1 MPQKYPI
8 GIQSFDKLRE
18 ENFLYVDKTPYLH
31 ELVNSAGYYFLSRPR
46 RFGKSLF
53 VNTIEALFQGKK
65 ELFKGLFIEDKW
77 NWETTNLVIKISFS
91 NIDHKELGLSVAIK
105 KELRRIA
112 KSFGFELE
120 SDSNGLMFRELI
132 ETIYKTQGKVVVLI
146 DEYDKPIID
155 YLGVNTEKAL
165 ENQDV
170 LKGFYSILKD
180 ADDYLRMVFITG
192 VSKFSRVSIFS
203 DLNNL
208 RDLTIT
214 HDFAGVFGITQEEL
228 ESNFSEELKLYDK
241 QKIKSWYN
249 GYTWDLHTK
258 VYNPFSLLNFFNNQG
273 EFRNYW
279 FETGTPTFL
288 VNLCKKLQMVEF
300 EEVELPLT
308 TLGAFDIQHL
318 QLIPL
323 MFQTGYLTFKNY
335 DENYG
340 LYQVGYP
347 NDEVKKSFLQ
357 VLANAYI
364 LNEQEQGITLVSK
377 LHSSLQNND
386 LEKVQQILNTL
397 FKSIPYTLWQK
408 ENEPGGVPHF
418 YHAII
423 HLIFKLLGIYVDS
436 EVQTS
441 DGRMDALV
449 RLEKYVYC
457 FEFKLDE
464 SAEMALEQI
473 ERKGYLTPYLHQGR
487 TCIGIGVNFSKEEK
501 KVKEFLWKKF
511 SA

>member
-31 ELVNSAGYYFLSRPR
+31 DLVNSAGYYFLSRPR

-77 NWETTNLVIKISFS
+77 NWEQTNPVIKISFS

-105 KELRRIA
+105 KELRKLA
-112 KSFGFELE
+112 NNFGFELE

-155 YLGVNTEKAL
+155 YLGINTEKAL

-208 RDLTIT
+208 MDLTIN
-214 HDFAGVFGITQEEL
+214 DSYAGICGITQAEL
-228 ESNFSEELKLYDK
+228 ENNFPEELKLYDNE
-241 QKIKSWYN
+241 KIKFWYN
-249 GYTWDLHTK
+249 GYSWDLKTK
-258 VYNPFSLLNFFNNQG
+258 VYNPFSLLNFFRDKG
-273 EFRNYW
+273 KFRNYW
-279 FETGTPTFL
+279 FVTGTPTFL
-288 VNLCKKLQMVEF
+288 INLSKDKKLVNF
-300 EEVELPLT
+300 ENIAISPTSLE
-308 TLGAFDIQHL
+308 AYRIDNI

-323 MFQTGYLTFKNY
+323 MFQTGYLTIKDIDPETDIY
-335 DENYG
+335 TLD
-340 LYQVGYP
+340 YP
-347 NDEVKKSFLQ
+347 NQEVRSAFLEN
-357 VLANAYI
+357 LANNYI
-364 LNEQEQGITLVSK
+364 QNSEDEQSVILA
-377 LHSSLQNND
+377 LQISTALKEGN

-408 ENEPGGVPHF
+408 ENEHF

-464 SAEMALEQI
+464 SADVALEQI
-473 ERKGYLTPYLHQGR
+473 EKKGYLTPYLHQGR

-501 KVKEFLWKKF
+501 KVKEFLWKEF

>member
-1 MPQKYPI
+1 MSQKYPI

-18 ENFLYVDKTPYLH
+18 ENFLYIDKTPYLH

-77 NWETTNLVIKISFS
+77 DWEQRNPVVKISFS
-91 NIDHKELGLSVAIK
+91 NIDHKELGLSIAIK
-105 KELRRIA
+105 KELRSLA
-112 KSFGFELE
+112 EKFGFELK

-132 ETIYKTQGKVVVLI
+132 ETICKNQGKVVVLI

-155 YLGVNTEKAL
+155 YLGEDTEKAL
-165 ENQDV
+165 ENQSI

-208 RDLTIT
+208 QDLTI
-214 HDFAGVFGITQEEL
+214 DYRFGGICGITQHEL
-228 ESNFSEELKLYDK
+228 DNNFTDELKLFDREEIRK
-241 QKIKSWYN
+241 WYN
-249 GYTWDLHTK
+249 GYAWDLDVK
-258 VYNPFSLLNFFNNQG
+258 VYNPFSLLNFFTKRT
-273 EFRNYW
+273 FRNYW

-288 VNLCKKLQMVEF
+288 INLCRQMQIVDF
-300 EEVELPLT
+300 ENVKIPEMALN
-308 TLGAFDIQHL
+308 AFDVKFL
-318 QLIPL
+318 QLVPL
-323 MFQTGYLTFKNY
+323 MFQTGYLTIKSYNSN
-335 DENYG
+335 DEQY
-340 LYQVGYP
+340 LLDYP
-347 NDEVKKSFLQ
+347 NDEVRKSFLQ
-357 VLANAYI
+357 ILANSYI
-364 LNEQEQGITLVSK
+364 QNQSQQSSTLATE
-377 LHSSLQNND
+377 LRDSLQNGN
-386 LEKVQQILNTL
+386 LEKVQQIINTL

-408 ENEPGGVPHF
+408 ENEHF

-449 RLEKYVYC
+449 RLEKFVYC

-464 SAEMALEQI
+464 SAEKALEQI
-473 ERKGYLTPYLHQGR
+473 AKKEYLTPYLHQGKK
-487 TCIGIGVNFSKEEK
+487 CIGIGVNFSREEK
-501 KVKEFLWKKF
+501 KVREFLWKEF
-511 SA
+511 

>member
-1 MPQKYPI
+1 MSTRYPI
-8 GIQSFDKLRE
+8 GIQSFKELRTG
-18 ENFLYVDKTPYLH
+18 NFLYIDKTEYVYQ
-31 ELVNSAGYYFLSRPR
+31 LVEGSKAYFLSRPR

-77 NWETTNLVIKISFS
+77 NWEQRNPVIKISFS

-105 KELRRIA
+105 KELRKLA
-112 KSFGFELE
+112 NNFGFELE

-132 ETIYKTQGKVVVLI
+132 ETICKTQGKVVVLI

-155 YLGVNTEKAL
+155 YLGEDTEKAL
-165 ENQDV
+165 ENQGI

-208 RDLTIT
+208 RDLTT
-214 HDFAGVFGITQEEL
+214 NKQFAGVCGITQEEL
-228 ESNFSEELKLYDK
+228 ENNFTEELNLYDK
-241 QKIKSWYN
+241 DKIKLWYN
-249 GYTWDLHTK
+249 GYSWNLNTK
-258 VYNPFSLLNFFNNQG
+258 VYNPFSLLNFFNDQG

-288 VNLCKKLQMVEF
+288 INLSKKQQFVDF
-300 EEVELPLT
+300 EGITLYLEE
-308 TLGAFDIQHL
+308 LGAYGIEKIVL
-318 QLIPL
+318 VPL
-323 MFQTGYLTFKNY
+323 MFQTGYLTLKKQNADDSFEL
-335 DENYG
+335 D
-340 LYQVGYP
+340 YP
-347 NDEVKKSFLQ
+347 NLEVRRSFLN
-357 VLANAYI
+357 VLVNAYI
-364 LNEQEQGITLVSK
+364 QDDRNSGAVLVSN
-377 LHSSLQNND
+377 LRQNLEEGN
-386 LEKVQQILNTL
+386 LEKVQQIINTL

-408 ENEPGGVPHF
+408 ENEHF

-441 DGRMDALV
+441 DGRMDALL

-473 ERKGYLTPYLHQGR
+473 EKKGYLTPYLHQGK

-501 KVKEFLWKKF
+501 KVKEFLWKEF
-511 SA
+511 

>member
-18 ENFLYVDKTPYLH
+18 ENFLYIDKTPYLH
-31 ELVNSAGYYFLSRPR
+31 DLVNSAGYYFLSRPR

-65 ELFKGLFIEDKW
+65 DLFKGLFIEDKW
-77 NWETTNLVIKISFS
+77 NWEQTNPVIKISFS
-91 NIDHKELGLSVAIK
+91 NIDHKEIGLSKAIK
-105 KELRRIA
+105 IELRKQA
-112 KSFGFELE
+112 QSFGFELE
-120 SDSNGLMFRELI
+120 SESNGLMFRELI
-132 ETIYKTQGKVVVLI
+132 ETISKKQGKVVVLI

-165 ENQDV
+165 ENQDI

-208 RDLTIT
+208 RDLTVT
-214 HDFAGVFGITQEEL
+214 KQFAGLCGITQEEL

-241 QKIKSWYN
+241 EKIRLWYN
-249 GYTWDLHTK
+249 GYTWDLNTK
-258 VYNPFSLLNFFNNQG
+258 VYNPFSVLNFFNDRG

-300 EEVELPLT
+300 EKVELPLT
-308 TLGAFDIQHL
+308 TLGAYDIQNL

-323 MFQTGYLTFKNY
+323 MFQTGYLTLKKY
-335 DENYG
+335 DEEYDF
-340 LYQVGYP
+340 YQVGYP
-347 NDEVKKSFLQ
+347 NDEVKNSFLQ
-357 VLANAYI
+357 ILANAYI
-364 LNEQEQGITLVSK
+364 QNEQQQGITLVSK
-377 LHSSLQNND
+377 LHISLQNYD

-408 ENEPGGVPHF
+408 ENEHF
-418 YHAII
+418 YHATI

-464 SAEMALEQI
+464 SAEMALAQI
-473 ERKGYLTPYLHQGR
+473 EKKEYLTPYLHQGR

-501 KVKEFLWKKF
+501 KVKEFLWKEF

>member
-18 ENFLYVDKTPYLH
+18 ENFLYIDKTPYLH
-31 ELVNSAGYYFLSRPR
+31 DLVNSAGYYFLSRPR

-77 NWETTNLVIKISFS
+77 NWEQTNPVIKISFS
-91 NIDHKELGLSVAIK
+91 NIDHKEIGLSKAIK
-105 KELRRIA
+105 IELRSLA
-112 KSFGFELE
+112 KKNGFELE
-120 SDSNGLMFRELI
+120 SESNGLMFRELI
-132 ETIYKTQGKVVVLI
+132 ETIAQKQGKVVVLI

-155 YLGVNTEKAL
+155 YLGEDTEKAL
-165 ENQDV
+165 ENQSI

-192 VSKFSRVSIFS
+192 ISKFSRVSIFS

-208 RDLTIT
+208 QDLSINNN
-214 HDFAGVFGITQEEL
+214 FAGICGITQQEL
-228 ESNFSEELKLYDK
+228 QNNFSEELEIFDK
-241 QKIKSWYN
+241 EKIKEWYN
-249 GYTWDLHTK
+249 GYTWDLTTK
-258 VYNPFSLLNFFNNQG
+258 VYNPFSLLNFFSNEG
-273 EFRNYW
+273 IFRNYW
-279 FETGTPTFL
+279 FATGTPTFL
-288 VNLCKKLQMVEF
+288 VNLSKKRQFVDF
-300 EEVELPLT
+300 EGITLYSEELDAYGIEKLE
-308 TLGAFDIQHL
+308 
-318 QLIPL
+318 LIPL
-323 MFQTGYLTFKNY
+323 MFQTGYLTLKKQSEDDY
-335 DENYG
+335 YELD
-340 LYQVGYP
+340 YP
-347 NDEVKKSFLQ
+347 NLEVRRSFLS

-364 LNEQEQGITLVSK
+364 QDDANSGAILANK
-377 LHSSLQNND
+377 LKHSLENGD

-408 ENEPGGVPHF
+408 ENEHF

-464 SAEMALEQI
+464 SAEMALAQI
-473 ERKGYLTPYLHQGR
+473 ERKGYLTPYLHQGK

-501 KVKEFLWKKF
+501 KVKEFLWKEF
-511 SA
+511 

>member
-1 MPQKYPI
+1 MSQKYPI

-65 ELFKGLFIEDKW
+65 DLFKGLFIEDKW
-77 NWETTNLVIKISFS
+77 NWEQTNPVVKISFS
-91 NIDHKELGLSVAIK
+91 NIDHKEIGLSKAIK
-105 KELRRIA
+105 IELRKQA

-120 SDSNGLMFRELI
+120 SESNGLMFRELI
-132 ETIYKTQGKVVVLI
+132 ETVCKNQGKVVVLI

-155 YLGVNTEKAL
+155 YLGVNTDKAL
-165 ENQDV
+165 ENQEI

-208 RDLTIT
+208 RDLTINKQ
-214 HDFAGVFGITQEEL
+214 FAGVCGITQEEL
-228 ESNFSEELKLYDK
+228 ENSFLEELKIYDK
-241 QKIKSWYN
+241 EKIKQWYN
-249 GYTWDLHTK
+249 GYTWDLKTK
-258 VYNPFSLLNFFNNQG
+258 VYNPFSLLNFFNDQG
-273 EFRNYW
+273 EYRNYW
-279 FETGTPTFL
+279 FVTGTPTFL
-288 VNLCKKLQMVEF
+288 INLSKQMQFVDF
-300 EEVELPLT
+300 EGITLYLEE
-308 TLGAFDIQHL
+308 LGAYGIEKIN
-318 QLIPL
+318 LIPL
-323 MFQTGYLTFKNY
+323 MFQTGYLTLKKQNEDDTY
-335 DENYG
+335 ELD
-340 LYQVGYP
+340 YP
-347 NDEVKKSFLQ
+347 NLEVRRSFLN

-364 LNEQEQGITLVSK
+364 QDERKSGAILANNLGQ
-377 LHSSLQNND
+377 SLQNGD

-408 ENEPGGVPHF
+408 ENEHF

-423 HLIFKLLGIYVDS
+423 HLIFKILGIYVDS

-464 SAEMALEQI
+464 SAEMALSQI
-473 ERKGYLTPYLHQGR
+473 EKKGYLTPYLHQGR

-501 KVKEFLWKKF
+501 KVKEFLWKEF
-511 SA
+511 

>member
-31 ELVNSAGYYFLSRPR
+31 SLVNSAGYYFLSRPR

-65 ELFKGLFIEDKW
+65 DLFKELFIEDKW
-77 NWETTNLVIKISFS
+77 NWEQINPVIKISFS

-132 ETIYKTQGKVVVLI
+132 ETISKNQGKVVVLI

-155 YLGVNTEKAL
+155 YLGEDIEKAL
-165 ENQDV
+165 ENQSI

-180 ADDYLRMVFITG
+180 ADNYLRLVFITG

-208 RDLTIT
+208 NDIST
-214 HDFAGVFGITQEEL
+214 DKDSAGICGITERELQLYFEEEL
-228 ESNFSEELKLYDK
+228 RDK
-241 QKIKSWYN
+241 ETDLIKKWYN
-249 GYTWDLHTK
+249 GYKWNDSGS
-258 VYNPFSLLNFFNNQG
+258 VYNPFSLLNFFQKG

-279 FETGTPTFL
+279 FTTGTPTFL
-288 VNLCKKLQMVEF
+288 INLCKQSHRFDFEDVEMSYNDL
-300 EEVELPLT
+300 EAYSLTELN
-308 TLGAFDIQHL
+308 
-318 QLIPL
+318 LIPL
-323 MFQTGYLTFKNY
+323 MFQTGYLTIKSIDSF
-335 DENYG
+335 G
-340 LYQVGYP
+340 LLKLGYP
-347 NDEVKKSFLQ
+347 NLEVKSSFLEI
-357 VLANAYI
+357 LANSFTQ
-364 LNEQEQGITLVSK
+364 NESGEKSMSLVVN
-377 LHSSLQNND
+377 LRQSLKEGN

-397 FKSIPYTLWQK
+397 FKSIPYTLWQR
-408 ENEPGGVPHF
+408 ENEHF

-464 SAEMALEQI
+464 SAEMALAQI
-473 ERKGYLTPYLHQGR
+473 EKKGYLTPYLHQDK

-501 KVKEFLWKKF
+501 KVKEFLWKEF

>member
-8 GIQSFDKLRE
+8 GIQSFE
-18 ENFLYVDKTPYLH
+18 EIRTGNFLYIDKTEYVYQ
-31 ELVNSAGYYFLSRPR
+31 LVEGSKSYFLSRPR

-53 VNTIEALFQGKK
+53 VNTIEALFHGKK
-65 ELFKGLFIEDKW
+65 DLFKGLFIEDKW
-77 NWETTNLVIKISFS
+77 NWEQTNPVIKISFS
-91 NIDHKELGLSVAIK
+91 NIDHKELGLSKAIK
-105 KELRRIA
+105 TELRSLA
-112 KSFGFELE
+112 KKNGFELE
-120 SDSNGLMFRELI
+120 SESNGLMFRELI
-132 ETIYKTQGKVVVLI
+132 ETIFEKQGKVVVLI

-155 YLGVNTEKAL
+155 YLGEDTAKAL
-165 ENQDV
+165 ENQSI

-208 RDLTIT
+208 RDLTT
-214 HDFAGVFGITQEEL
+214 NKQFAGVCGITQNEL
-228 ESNFSEELKLYDK
+228 ENSFSEELKLYDRE
-241 QKIKSWYN
+241 KIKLWYN
-249 GYTWDLHTK
+249 GYTWDLDIK
-258 VYNPFSLLNFFNNQG
+258 VYNPFSLLNFFTEQG
-273 EFRNYW
+273 EFKNYW
-279 FETGTPTFL
+279 FVTGTPTFL
-288 VNLCKKLQMVEF
+288 INLSKTRQFVDF
-300 EEVELPLT
+300 EGITLYLEE
-308 TLGAFDIQHL
+308 LGAYGIEKIDL
-318 QLIPL
+318 VPL
-323 MFQTGYLTFKNY
+323 MFQTGYLTLKKQNEDDSY
-335 DENYG
+335 ELD
-340 LYQVGYP
+340 YP
-347 NDEVKKSFLQ
+347 NLEVRRSFLS

-364 LNEQEQGITLVSK
+364 QDEGNSGAVLANK
-377 LHSSLQNND
+377 LKQCLEVGD

-408 ENEPGGVPHF
+408 ENEHF

-423 HLIFKLLGIYVDS
+423 HLIFKILGIYVDS

-473 ERKGYLTPYLHQGR
+473 EKKGYLTPYLHQNKK
-487 TCIGIGVNFSKEEK
+487 CIGIGVNFSKEEK
-501 KVKEFLWKKF
+501 KVKEFLWKEF
-511 SA
+511 SV

>member
-1 MPQKYPI
+1 MPKKYPI

-18 ENFLYVDKTPYLH
+18 ENFLYIDKTPFLH
-31 ELVNSAGYYFLSRPR
+31 DLVNSAGYYFLSRPR

-77 NWETTNLVIKISFS
+77 NWEQTNPVIKISFS
-91 NIDHKELGLSVAIK
+91 NIDHKEIGLSKAIK
-105 KELRRIA
+105 IELRSLA
-112 KSFGFELE
+112 KKNGFELE
-120 SDSNGLMFRELI
+120 SESNGLMFRELI
-132 ETIYKTQGKVVVLI
+132 ETIAQKNGKVVVLI

-155 YLGVNTEKAL
+155 YLGEDTDKAL
-165 ENQDV
+165 ENQSI

-208 RDLTIT
+208 RDLTT
-214 HDFAGVFGITQEEL
+214 NKEFAGICGITQKELENNFTEEL
-228 ESNFSEELKLYDK
+228 RLYDNE
-241 QKIKSWYN
+241 KIKLWYN
-249 GYTWDLHTK
+249 GYTWDLNTK
-258 VYNPFSLLNFFNNQG
+258 VYNPFSLLNFFVEQG
-273 EFRNYW
+273 EFKNYW
-279 FETGTPTFL
+279 FVTGTPTFL
-288 VNLCKKLQMVEF
+288 INLSKKRHFFDF
-300 EEVELPLT
+300 EGITLYLEE
-308 TLGAFDIQHL
+308 LGAYGIEKIDL
-318 QLIPL
+318 VPL
-323 MFQTGYLTFKNY
+323 MFQTGYLTLKKQNEDDSY
-335 DENYG
+335 ELD
-340 LYQVGYP
+340 YP
-347 NDEVKKSFLQ
+347 NLEVRRSFLS

-364 LNEQEQGITLVSK
+364 QDDANSGAILANK
-377 LHSSLQNND
+377 LKHSLENGD

-408 ENEPGGVPHF
+408 ENEHF

-423 HLIFKLLGIYVDS
+423 HLIFKLLGIYADS

-464 SAEMALEQI
+464 SAEMALAQI
-473 ERKGYLTPYLHQGR
+473 EKKEYLTPYLHQNK

-501 KVKEFLWKKF
+501 KVKEFIWKKF